1 MLLTC
6 DSELFLGWVGGAWCL
21 SAKRPDVAVV
31 SKVLGAQA
39 APHPEPRSVGP
50 VGTAGPH
57 RLSSLV
63 FTPVCILQPM
73 GSGSGTA
80 FKAELTVGCEGE
92 DLKPG
97 CQLQSGSPVRAT
109 GGPGRGSGPVQRPDP
124 RAAGWRGPP
133 DTSLYCGKTHN
144 IKFTPSPIVKQ
155 KAQWRFVHSWCCATS
170 TSVLFQ
176 NFFITPRKRHTH
188 EP

>member
-1 MLLTC
+1 MTTLLTC
-6 DSELFLGWVGGAWCL
+6 DFELFLGWVGGAWCL

-39 APHPEPRSVGP
+39 TPPRPPLCRPRGDRWPSPPPFPRLHPSVHS
-50 VGTAGPH
+50 AA
-57 RLSSLV
+57 R
-63 FTPVCILQPM
+63 
-73 GSGSGTA
+73 
-80 FKAELTVGCEGE
+80 GCDDE

-97 CQLQSGSPVRAT
+97 GPLQSSCPVRAT
-109 GGPGRGSGPVQRPDP
+109 GGPDGGSGPVQRPDP
-124 RAAGWRGPP
+124 RAARCQGPP
-133 DTSLYCGKTHN
+133 DTSLYCGKAHN
-144 IKFTPSPIVKQ
+144 IKFTPLPIVQ
-155 KAQWRFVHSWCCATS
+155 HTAQWRFVHSCCCATS